1 MGDSLTGNLPM
12 SVLSKVFLNEPRG
25 EMVTFKKG
33 FSIRLVI
40 LFTVLTVF
48 LTGSVILVWEQVLKP
63 PYYHWIERNYPGP
76 ANAAHRDRIEQRSE
90 HFFISMTVDV
100 IVVSIL
106 LAIVNRKQRR
116 LVEANQRLAH
126 NEKVATLGRVAA
138 QVAHEVRNPLTGL
151 LLYSE
156 HLKSK
161 IEGKLPNG
169 DAVLIDKIID
179 TINNLTATTEQ
190 ILNFAR
196 PVTLAPKRVDLNK
209 VAQDVSQLLSTEIAA
224 HSIETKLELDDAPV
238 MGLLDEPSIRATTL
252 NLVLNAIQAM
262 PAGGHLTIS
271 TSTKNDKLLLA
282 IADTGSGMTSDQ
294 IKQIFEPFNT
304 TKSRGLGLGMPYA
317 QKVIQQ
323 HGGQIVV
330 ESQPGKG
337 TEVRIELPVTERS

>member
-1 MGDSLTGNLPM
+1 M

-40 LFTVLTVF
+40 LFTVLTVV
-48 LTGSVILVWEQVLKP
+48 LTSTVILTWEKVLKP
-63 PYYHWIERNYPGP
+63 PYYRWVERNYPGS
-76 ANAAHRDRIEQRSE
+76 ANAENRDKLEQRTE

-106 LAIVNRKQRR
+106 LTIVNRKQRR
-116 LVEANQRLAH
+116 LVEANQQLAH

-156 HLKSK
+156 HLKGK

-169 DAVLIDKIID
+169 DAILIDKIIE

-196 PVTLAPKRVDLNK
+196 PVTLAPKRVDLNE
-209 VAQDVSQLLSTEIAA
+209 VARDAIQLLSTEIAA
-224 HSIETKLELDDAPV
+224 HSIETKLELDESPV
-238 MGLLDEPSIRATTL
+238 AGMLDEPSIRATTL

-271 TSTKNDKLLLA
+271 TRTVDGKLFLA
-282 IADTGSGMTSDQ
+282 IRDTGSGMTAEQ
-294 IKQIFEPFNT
+294 IKQIFEPFST

-317 QKVIQQ
+317 QKIIQQ

-330 ESQPGKG
+330 ESRPGKG
-337 TEVRIELPVTERS
+337 TEVRIELPASERS

>member
-1 MGDSLTGNLPM
+1 
-12 SVLSKVFLNEPRG
+12 
-25 EMVTFKKG
+25 MVTFKKG
-33 FSIRLVI
+33 FSVRLII
-40 LFTVLTVF
+40 LFTALTLI
-48 LTGSVILVWEQVLKP
+48 LTGSVILVWEQLLRP
-63 PYYHWIERNYPGP
+63 PYYSWVERRYPGP
-76 ANAAHRDRIEQRSE
+76 TNAVNRDRIEQRSE

-106 LAIVNRKQRR
+106 LAIVDRKQRR

-156 HLKSK
+156 HLKGK

-169 DAVLIDKIID
+169 DAILIDKIID

-196 PVTLAPKRVDLNK
+196 PVTLAPRKVDLNE
-209 VAQDVSQLLSTEIAA
+209 VARDVIQLLRTEIAA
-224 HSIETKLELDDAPV
+224 HSVETKLELDDSPV
-238 MGLLDEPSIRATTL
+238 MGMLDEPSIRATTL
-252 NLVLNAIQAM
+252 NLVLNAVQAM

-271 TSTKNDKLLLA
+271 TSTSGDKLSLA
-282 IADTGSGMTSDQ
+282 IRDTGSGMTPEQ

-317 QKVIQQ
+317 QKIIQE
-323 HGGQIVV
+323 HGGQIIV

-337 TEVRIELPVTERS
+337 TEVRIELPASERS

>member
-1 MGDSLTGNLPM
+1 M
-12 SVLSKVFLNEPRG
+12 SVLSKMFLNEPRG

-33 FSIRLVI
+33 FSIRLVL
-40 LFTVLTVF
+40 LFTVLTVV
-48 LTGSVILVWEQVLKP
+48 LTATVILTWEQVLKP
-63 PYYHWIERNYPGP
+63 PYYRWIERHYPGS
-76 ANAAHRDRIEQRSE
+76 ANAENRDKLEQRSE

-106 LAIVNRKQRR
+106 LVIVNRKQRR
-116 LVEANQRLAH
+116 LVEVNQQLAH
-126 NEKVATLGRVAA
+126 NERVATLGRVAA
-138 QVAHEVRNPLTGL
+138 QVAHEVRNPLAGL

-156 HLKSK
+156 HLKGK
-161 IEGKLPNG
+161 INGKLPNG
-169 DAVLIDKIID
+169 DAQLIDKIID

-196 PVTLAPKRVDLNK
+196 PVTLAPRRVDLNE
-209 VAQDVSQLLSTEIAA
+209 VARDATQLLSSEIAA
-224 HSIETKLELDDAPV
+224 HSIETKLDLDSSPV
-238 MGLLDEPSIRATTL
+238 TGMLDEPSIRATTL
-252 NLVLNAIQAM
+252 NLVLNAVQAM

-271 TSTKNDKLLLA
+271 TSRNEGKLLML
-282 IADTGSGMTSDQ
+282 ISDTGSGMTADQ

-337 TEVRIELPVTERS
+337 TDVRIELPANERN

>member
-1 MGDSLTGNLPM
+1 M
-12 SVLSKVFLNEPRG
+12 SVLSKLFLNEPRG

-33 FSIRLVI
+33 FSLRLVI
-40 LFTVLTVF
+40 LFTVLTVV
-48 LTGSVILVWEQVLKP
+48 LTATVILTWEQLLKP
-63 PYYHWIERNYPGP
+63 PYYRWIERNYPGS
-76 ANAAHRDRIEQRSE
+76 ANAENRDKLEQRSE

-106 LAIVNRKQRR
+106 LVIVDRKQRR
-116 LVEANQRLAH
+116 LVEVNQQLAH

-138 QVAHEVRNPLTGL
+138 QVAHEVRNPLAGL

-161 IEGKLPNG
+161 IDGKLPNG
-169 DAVLIDKIID
+169 DVQLIDKIIG

-196 PVTLAPKRVDLNK
+196 PVTLAPRRVDLNE
-209 VAQDVSQLLSTEIAA
+209 VARDVIELLSTEISA
-224 HSIETKLELDDAPV
+224 HSIETKLKLDNSSV
-238 MGLLDEPSIRATTL
+238 SGMLDEPSIRATTL
-252 NLVLNAIQAM
+252 NLVLNAVQAM

-271 TSTKNDKLLLA
+271 TSNSSDKLLMV
-282 IADTGSGMTSDQ
+282 ISDTGSGMSPDQ
-294 IKQIFEPFNT
+294 IKQIFEPFST

-317 QKVIQQ
+317 QKIIQQ

-337 TEVRIELPVTERS
+337 TDVRIELPANERSH

>member
-1 MGDSLTGNLPM
+1 M

-40 LFTVLTVF
+40 LFTALTVI
-48 LTGSVILVWEQVLKP
+48 LTASVILVWEQVLKP
-63 PYYHWIERNYPGP
+63 PYYSWVERNYPGS
-76 ANAAHRDRIEQRSE
+76 ANAQNRDRIEQRSE

-156 HLKSK
+156 HLKGK
-161 IEGKLPNG
+161 IDGKLPDG
-169 DAVLIDKIID
+169 DAILIDKIID

-196 PVTLAPKRVDLNK
+196 PVTLAPRRVDLNK
-209 VAQDVSQLLSTEIAA
+209 VARDVSQLLSTEIAA
-224 HSIETKLELDDAPV
+224 HSIETKLELADAPV
-238 MGLLDEPSIRATTL
+238 TGMLDEPSIRATTL

-262 PAGGHLTIS
+262 PAGGHLSIS
-271 TSTKNDKLLLA
+271 TSTRGDKLLMA
-282 IADTGSGMTSDQ
+282 IIDTGSGMTPDQ

-323 HGGQIVV
+323 HGGQIIV

>member
-1 MGDSLTGNLPM
+1 M

-40 LFTVLTVF
+40 LFTALTVI
-48 LTGSVILVWEQVLKP
+48 LTASVILVWEQVLKP
-63 PYYHWIERNYPGP
+63 PYYGWVERNYPGA
-76 ANAAHRDRIEQRSE
+76 ANAQNRDRIEQRSE

-106 LAIVNRKQRR
+106 LAIVDRKQKR

-126 NEKVATLGRVAA
+126 NERVATLGRVAA
-138 QVAHEVRNPLTGL
+138 QVAHEVRNPLAGL

-156 HLKSK
+156 HLKGK
-161 IEGKLPNG
+161 IEGKVPNG

-196 PVTLAPKRVDLNK
+196 PVTLAPRRVDLNE
-209 VAQDVSQLLSTEIAA
+209 VARDVTQLLSTEIAA

-238 MGLLDEPSIRATTL
+238 TGMLDEPSIRATSL
-252 NLVLNAIQAM
+252 NLVLNAVQAM
-262 PAGGHLTIS
+262 PAGGQLTIS
-271 TSTKNDKLLLA
+271 TSRNGDKLLVA
-282 IADTGSGMTSDQ
+282 IRDTGSGMTPDQ

>member
-1 MGDSLTGNLPM
+1 M
-12 SVLSKVFLNEPRG
+12 SVLSKLFLNEPSG

-33 FSIRLVI
+33 FSLRLVI
-40 LFTVLTVF
+40 LFTVLTVV
-48 LTGSVILVWEQVLKP
+48 LTATVILTWEQLLKP
-63 PYYHWIERNYPGP
+63 PYYRWIERNYPGS
-76 ANAAHRDRIEQRSE
+76 ANAENRDKLEQRSE

-106 LAIVNRKQRR
+106 LVIVDRKQRR
-116 LVEANQRLAH
+116 LVEVNQQLAH

-138 QVAHEVRNPLTGL
+138 QVAHEVRNPLAGL

-161 IEGKLPNG
+161 IDGKLPNG
-169 DAVLIDKIID
+169 DVQLIDKIIG

-196 PVTLAPKRVDLNK
+196 PVTLAPRRVDLNE
-209 VAQDVSQLLSTEIAA
+209 VARDVIELLSTEISA
-224 HSIETKLELDDAPV
+224 HSIETKLKLDSSPV
-238 MGLLDEPSIRATTL
+238 SGMLDEPSIRATTL
-252 NLVLNAIQAM
+252 NLVLNAVQAM

-271 TSTKNDKLLLA
+271 TSNSGGKLLMV
-282 IADTGSGMTSDQ
+282 ISDTGSGMSPDQ
-294 IKQIFEPFNT
+294 IIQIFEPFST

-317 QKVIQQ
+317 QKIIQQ

-337 TEVRIELPVTERS
+337 TDVRIELPANERSH

>member
-1 MGDSLTGNLPM
+1 M

-40 LFTVLTVF
+40 LFTALTVI
-48 LTGSVILVWEQVLKP
+48 LTASVILVWEQVLKP
-63 PYYHWIERNYPGP
+63 PYYSWVERNYPGS
-76 ANAAHRDRIEQRSE
+76 ANAQNRDRIEQRSE

-138 QVAHEVRNPLTGL
+138 QVAHEDRNPLTGL

-156 HLKSK
+156 HLKGK
-161 IEGKLPNG
+161 IDGKLPDG
-169 DAVLIDKIID
+169 DAILIDKIID

-196 PVTLAPKRVDLNK
+196 PVTLAPRRVDLNK
-209 VAQDVSQLLSTEIAA
+209 VARDVSQLLSTEIAA
-224 HSIETKLELDDAPV
+224 HSIETKLELDDSPV
-238 MGLLDEPSIRATTL
+238 AGMLDEPSIRATTL

-271 TSTKNDKLLLA
+271 TSTRGDKLLMA
-282 IADTGSGMTSDQ
+282 IIDTGSGMTPDQ

-323 HGGQIVV
+323 HGGQIIV

>member
-1 MGDSLTGNLPM
+1 M
-12 SVLSKVFLNEPRG
+12 SVLSKMFLNEPRG

-33 FSIRLVI
+33 FSVRLVI
-40 LFTVLTVF
+40 LFTVLTVV
-48 LTGSVILVWEQVLKP
+48 LTTTVIMTWEQLLKP
-63 PYYHWIERNYPGP
+63 PYYAWVERQYPGT
-76 ANAAHRDRIEQRSE
+76 ANAVNRDKLEQRTE

-106 LAIVNRKQRR
+106 LVIVDRKQKR

-156 HLKSK
+156 HLKGK

-179 TINNLTATTEQ
+179 TIHNLTATTEQ

-196 PVTLAPKRVDLNK
+196 PVTLAPRRVDLNR
-209 VAQDVSQLLSTEIAA
+209 VARDVTQLLSTEIAA
-224 HSIETKLELDDAPV
+224 HSIETKLDLAEAPV
-238 MGLLDEPSIRATTL
+238 AGMLDEPSIRATTL
-252 NLVLNAIQAM
+252 NLVLNAVQAM

-271 TSTKNDKLLLA
+271 TRSSDGKLWLA
-282 IADTGSGMTSDQ
+282 IKDTGSGMTADQ

-323 HGGQIVV
+323 HGGEIVV

-337 TEVRIELPVTERS
+337 TEVRIELPASERS